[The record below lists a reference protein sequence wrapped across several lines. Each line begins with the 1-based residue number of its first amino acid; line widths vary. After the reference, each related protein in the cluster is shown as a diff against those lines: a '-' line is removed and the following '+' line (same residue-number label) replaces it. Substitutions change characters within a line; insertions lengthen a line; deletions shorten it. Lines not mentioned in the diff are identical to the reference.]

1 MGDHWRAGYDS
12 WKCTEPDCDGGSA
25 YCDQCNSPLGR
36 RGGDSC
42 EDGVLCAACYRETF
56 CEACG
61 RRLDKGKCPKCD
73 ARPALGTRTTLIRE
87 GQETWHC
94 QTMRAAANLG
104 EVDGQAM
111 AVVLE
116 QLDQA
121 GRAALRHLLATATAL
136 GDPWVMDARL
146 RDLLAAVDK
155 EER

>member
-1 MGDHWRAGYDS
+1 MSDEGWRAGYDD
-12 WKCTEPDCDGGSA
+12 WKCTEPDDTTGDV
-25 YCDQCNSPLGR
+25 YCDHCGTPL
-36 RGGDSC
+36 RGGMYGGGD
-42 EDGVLCAACYRETF
+42 EPPLCDRCYRLAH

-61 RRLDKGKCPKCD
+61 RRVDCTKCD

-155 EER
+155 EAR